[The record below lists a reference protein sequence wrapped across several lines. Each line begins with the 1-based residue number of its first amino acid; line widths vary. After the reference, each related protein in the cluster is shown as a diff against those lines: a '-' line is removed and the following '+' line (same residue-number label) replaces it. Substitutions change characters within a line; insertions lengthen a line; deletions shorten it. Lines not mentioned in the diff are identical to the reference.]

1 MADEEQHEKRR
12 IRFDGTVN
20 AGHIL
25 TTVSLIG
32 AVVIWGVRLE
42 GRVDH
47 ESDIRGRIEKRIEE
61 VEARSADGATKLE
74 ASLRR
79 IEEKIDRVI
88 YDGRG
93 RP

>member
-1 MADEEQHEKRR
+1 MAEGEAPKRL
-12 IRFDGTVN
+12 RFDGTIN
-20 AGHIL
+20 AGHIM
-25 TTVSLIG
+25 TTVGLI
-32 AVVIWGVRLE
+32 ATVIVWGVRLE